1 MLFSLRRKE
10 GSHHQ
15 GLLRVDKNWWWW
27 TKLSWWAFYW
37 WKLSQPIPSSRAN
50 PKLSSLKWSVWTKS
64 LMPSIPPSSS
74 SGTNIMCTWATT
86 LKWKDENVIRAMMC
100 IYVKDLNRSLKSSP
114 FLLYPSHSLQ
124 MLNLEQKFWLNHL
137 KLTQFKQ
144 IWWFCKYP
152 NALHVLASTSPDSS
166 LLVLVRL
173 KRGVGPTFREDWN
186 LQHIVQLSK
195 VKMSYIVVT

>member
-1 MLFSLRRKE
+1 MLSSLRRKE

-15 GLLRVDKNWWWW
+15 GLLRVVKNWWWW
-27 TKLSWWAFYW
+27 TKWWWWTFYW

-124 MLNLEQKFWLNHL
+124 MLNLEQKIWLNHL
-137 KLTQFKQ
+137 KLTQLQTIMVILQ
-144 IWWFCKYP
+144 IPQRSSCPGFHEPRFFPPGPCAPQTGGGSNIQGRLEPATYCP
-152 NALHVLASTSPDSS
+152 NV
-166 LLVLVRL
+166 
-173 KRGVGPTFREDWN
+173 
-186 LQHIVQLSK
+186 
-195 VKMSYIVVT
+195 